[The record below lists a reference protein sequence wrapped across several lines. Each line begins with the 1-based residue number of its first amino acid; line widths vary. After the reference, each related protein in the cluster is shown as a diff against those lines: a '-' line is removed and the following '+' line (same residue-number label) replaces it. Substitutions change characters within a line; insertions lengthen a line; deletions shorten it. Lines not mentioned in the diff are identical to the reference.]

1 MKLDFLICGA
11 PTDAFLSQIAF
22 FRLSLDNLGGCYK
35 KARLVASFGDHSV
48 QKIPKRWEHYFKNID
63 IEWSHPIGAV
73 NLNYSAQHYHRFKV
87 FRPDADMVIIC
98 DADTVLIRP
107 FPELIK
113 MCIQAPALFG
123 VIAHYH
129 MTTDKDWQEI
139 ANAVI
144 EKPVKIKYKY
154 TLEAVDSL
162 PSAPFYINYGFL
174 ASTPSLLNKLYNKDI
189 QLIDSIIEQVGPL
202 WASQVSVA
210 LASEALNLPSYALPM
225 RYNFPNDKKA
235 DKLYPNELDDIVLV
249 HYLRNTNYNRHKIF
263 SNEKE
268 FNHFISLDLDG
279 SDKVFQ
285 QHVLKLTDATY
296 PFL

>member
-1 MKLDFLICGA
+1 
-11 PTDAFLSQIAF
+11 
-22 FRLSLDNLGGCYK
+22 
-35 KARLVASFGDHSV
+35 
-48 QKIPKRWEHYFKNID
+48 
-63 IEWSHPIGAV
+63 
-73 NLNYSAQHYHRFKV
+73 
-87 FRPDADMVIIC
+87 MVIIC

-174 ASTPSLLNKLYNKDI
+174 ASTPTLLNKLYNKDI

-235 DKLYPNELDDIVLV
+235 DKFYPNELDDIVLV
-249 HYLRNTNYNRHKIF
+249 HYLRDTNYNRHKIF